1 MNRNL
6 LIGAASFLAGAA
18 LGFSA
23 GYIFLKE
30 KFKKISDKEIE
41 SVREA
46 YQKMKD
52 NVYQKKPLDQLAE
65 KYKETNEAMKK
76 YAAESTKSAE
86 SMRSLNEVLKGY
98 GAEFDPADDNTI
110 DLTKARQEMEAR
122 QSVRKA
128 LKEAGERPYEI
139 SEEEFGEF
147 EDYTTIGL
155 TYYSDGI
162 VADERDLPLDDME
175 RIIGSNW
182 QDDFDTICYI
192 RNDALKCDYEITS
205 DPRLYSD
212 ILKESPY
219 LRSEI

>member
-18 LGFSA
+18 LGFGA

-65 KYKETNEAMKK
+65 KYKETNEAIKIS
-76 YAAESTKSAE
+76 AADR
-86 SMRSLNEVLKGY
+86 RSLNDILKGY
-98 GAEFDPADDNTI
+98 GAEFDPSDDNTI

-175 RIIGSNW
+175 RIIGSSW

>member
-1 MNRNL
+1 
-6 LIGAASFLAGAA
+6 
-18 LGFSA
+18 
-23 GYIFLKE
+23 
-30 KFKKISDKEIE
+30 
-41 SVREA
+41 
-46 YQKMKD
+46 MKD

-65 KYKETNEAMKK
+65 KYKETNEAMKN
-76 YAAESTKSAE
+76 AAGGMK
-86 SMRSLNEVLKGY
+86 SLNDILKGY
-98 GAEFDPADDNTI
+98 GAEFDPPDDNTI
-110 DLTKARQEMEAR
+110 DLSKARQEMEAR

-147 EDYTTIGL
+147 DDYTTIGL

-175 RIIGSNW
+175 RIIGTNW